1 MKKGGLS
8 FDRPLFYVMEILD
21 GYLFFQIDSLV
32 RVLIQIFFQL
42 LRGQMG
48 AHLLEIGR
56 TIHGHELRQ
65 TADYLFI
72 LQKLFHAFFCE
83 IIHLLC
89 PAFQICK

>member
-42 LRGQMG
+42 LK
-48 AHLLEIGR
+48 A
-56 TIHGHELRQ
+56 
-65 TADYLFI
+65 
-72 LQKLFHAFFCE
+72 E
-83 IIHLLC
+83 IIIL
-89 PAFQICK
+89 